1 MGALIYG
8 LRAGCLIDC
17 TSHKGKMLIE
27 SMPKCRY

>member
-17 TSHKGKMLIE
+17 TSHKGKNVD
-27 SMPKCRY
+27 